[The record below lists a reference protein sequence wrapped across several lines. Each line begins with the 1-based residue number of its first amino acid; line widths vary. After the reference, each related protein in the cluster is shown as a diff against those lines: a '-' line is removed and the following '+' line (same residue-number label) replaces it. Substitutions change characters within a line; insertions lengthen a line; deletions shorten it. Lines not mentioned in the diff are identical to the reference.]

1 MYCVFEF
8 KLDNAKYWRD
18 CVEAI
23 VSLVDE
29 GVFSISKD
37 GISLRAMDPS
47 GISMVSFFMPSKA
60 FSTYEIEK
68 NTSIGLNLDNLSKI
82 LSRTRDNEGLIL
94 KDADNKLL
102 LEFVSSNG
110 KRRYKLQ
117 MIDIKAKEE
126 KEPKVEFDANVE
138 VDGEHLKNVLKDA
151 SLVSSYVAFKASKG
165 QFIISAKGDSGEL
178 EEVHEVDGAEVKKV
192 VADKDVNA
200 VFNLE
205 FLENMV
211 KSSPVGNSIALALK
225 TNQPLKL
232 SYKIGDASVTYYL
245 APYVEE

>member
-1 MYCVFEF
+1 VFEF

-68 NTSIGLNLDNLSKI
+68 NMSIGLNLDNLSKI
-82 LSRTRDNEGLIL
+82 LSRTRDNEGLVL

-102 LEFVSSNG
+102 LEFVSPNG

-232 SYKIGDASVTYYL
+232 SYNIGDASVTYYL